1 MSGEQPPE
9 DERPDAGAKDGEL
22 TLGQTLYT
30 EAGDVVGTIRGVGPG
45 GVFVTTR
52 EGVESLSVEHVRA
65 GHEFGEAELMWRCTE
80 CGEMGRIKDGLP
92 DRCTG
97 CGAVKEA
104 LMYWT
109 ED

>member
-1 MSGEQPPE
+1 MSGEYPPE
-9 DERPDAGAKDGEL
+9 DERPEPGAEDGEL

-30 EAGDVVGTIRGVGPG
+30 ETGDPVGTIRGISEG
-45 GVFVTTR
+45 GIFVTTR
-52 EGVESLSVEHVRA
+52 EGAEELSIEHVRA
-65 GHEFGEAELMWRCTE
+65 GHQFGEAELMWRCTE
-80 CGEMGRIKDGLP
+80 CGEMGPIEGGLP

-97 CGAVKEA
+97 CGAAKEL